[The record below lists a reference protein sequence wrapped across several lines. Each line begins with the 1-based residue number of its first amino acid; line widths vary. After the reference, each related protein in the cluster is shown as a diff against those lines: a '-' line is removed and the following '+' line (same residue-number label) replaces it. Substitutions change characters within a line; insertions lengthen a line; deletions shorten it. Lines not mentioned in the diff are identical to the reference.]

1 MMQPRRVSGQQ
12 QAALPHH
19 EPMGFTVVEVMVAAA
34 ILVLAL
40 LGIASML
47 PTADMSLHQSG
58 QISKAVSLCQEMIEM
73 IKNDPFNGLLNYDGV
88 DTRNPDAFPL
98 DDPDPIVPGTPGNF
112 MGRSNLTKWKNDI
125 ALYLASGAGVTGGY
139 GTIAVSSVAQDG
151 TGNDILR
158 KVTVTVYWTD
168 SSRPYQLRLE
178 TLASAI

>member
-1 MMQPRRVSGQQ
+1 MMRARRVSEQRV
-12 QAALPHH
+12 ALPRH
-19 EPMGFTVVEVMVAAA
+19 EPMGFTVVEVLVAAA

-40 LGIASML
+40 LGIASMM

-58 QISKAVSLCQEMIEM
+58 QISKAVSLCSEMIET
-73 IKNDPFNGLLNYDGV
+73 IKNDPFNALLNYNGA
-88 DTRNPDAFPL
+88 DTRNPGAFPL

-125 ALYLASGAGVTGGY
+125 ALYLASGAGITGGY

-168 SSRPYQLRLE
+168 SRRPYQVRLE